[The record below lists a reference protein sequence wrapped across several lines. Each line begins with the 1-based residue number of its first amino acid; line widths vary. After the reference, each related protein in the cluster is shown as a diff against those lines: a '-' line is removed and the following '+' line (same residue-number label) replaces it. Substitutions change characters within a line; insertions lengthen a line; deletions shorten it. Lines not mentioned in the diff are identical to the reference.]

1 MIHTKS
7 FFSTVTKPPSE
18 ENSMWIAKIVWSS
31 RRRQRGTGQTQRGA
45 AIQEDKCPR
54 STMGRCQ
61 NCWRLFLS
69 ASSTA
74 TQSLILAKCWQ
85 NRRYTLEFSN
95 ILAQLWGLILLLKSL
110 PIFYHFWLT
119 ITWVFKLFLVC
130 FRNQVVEVGQKIRQ
144 IAVRSALLNVN
155 KLWRVF
161 PLFVEFW
168 DLLNSCLKL
177 VGTPGM
183 LRFIW

>member
-1 MIHTKS
+1 MDRQNRWIISSKTKS
-7 FFSTVTKPPSE
+7 NRTNPKRSCNPRGQVSPEYNGEMSKLLKTVSISKLHRHP
-18 ENSMWIAKIVWSS
+18 NK
-31 RRRQRGTGQTQRGA
+31 
-45 AIQEDKCPR
+45 
-54 STMGRCQ
+54 
-61 NCWRLFLS
+61 
-69 ASSTA
+69 
-74 TQSLILAKCWQ
+74 SLILAKCWQ

-110 PIFYHFWLT
+110 PIFYHFWLP